1 LSIDVTE
8 VRRGFNRNQRRNAAM
23 TTGRGQRKQRW
34 RPAGAR
40 RRKRF
45 QP

>member
-8 VRRGFNRNQRRNAAM
+8 VRRDFNRNQRRNAAM
-23 TTGRGQRKQRW
+23 TTGRGQRMQRW